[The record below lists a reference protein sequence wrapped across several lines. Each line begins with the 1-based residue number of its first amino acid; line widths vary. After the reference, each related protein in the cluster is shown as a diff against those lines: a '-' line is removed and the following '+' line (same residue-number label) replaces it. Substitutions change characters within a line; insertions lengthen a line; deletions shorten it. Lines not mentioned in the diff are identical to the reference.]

1 MDKELY
7 FVGLDEGNGTCIK
20 PCVCLFKIGDRGV
33 LQLLDTYNLELGLT
47 SEQMQQEVERASI
60 AYEKLYKPE
69 LQRLSSGDNTW
80 YFKHEGTNKI
90 KVVKKLLDQIKNFDF
105 R

>member
-20 PCVCLFKIGDRGV
+20 PCVCLFKIGNSGV
-33 LQLLDTYNLELGLT
+33 LHLLDTYNLELGLT
-47 SEQMQQEVERASI
+47 AEQMQQEVDNAAF

-69 LQRLSSGDNTW
+69 LQSLKATENTW
-80 YFKHEGTNKI
+80 YYRFAGSNKI
-90 KVVKKLLDQIKNFDF
+90 KVVSKLLDQLKKFQF